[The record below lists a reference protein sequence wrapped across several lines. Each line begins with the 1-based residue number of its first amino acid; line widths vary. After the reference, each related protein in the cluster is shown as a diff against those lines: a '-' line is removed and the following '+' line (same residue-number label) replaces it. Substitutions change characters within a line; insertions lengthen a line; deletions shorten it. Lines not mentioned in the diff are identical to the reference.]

1 MSGPRAF
8 LLLLVAAVLYGGSFP
23 VNRLASEAGWPALAF
38 ALIPALFAGI
48 ALAVLCTVRGVPLP
62 LGRKAITA
70 NLVIG
75 GLGIGLPVG
84 ILVAAAEHLP
94 ASTLTLVLC
103 LSPILTLTLAAATG
117 SERFERRVFLGM
129 ILGTLGIVLI
139 VWPDS
144 GVVEEG
150 GAGWFLLA
158 LLAPAMFAVTNN
170 CAVWLRPPATP
181 AVAMAAGTLLGG
193 ALVATLV
200 ALATGARFWPAETGP
215 AQIFPLLLSVGING
229 VVFWLFFLLVA
240 AIGAARFSLFN
251 YLAIAAGILWSM
263 AVFGERPTPVFWV
276 AAALMLLGMHLAL
289 RAKGGG
295 RSGGTATGSAGG

>member
-1 MSGPRAF
+1 MSESRAF
-8 LLLLVAAVLYGGSFP
+8 LLLFVAAVFYGGSFP

-38 ALIPALFAGI
+38 ALVPALLAGI
-48 ALAVLCTVRGVPLP
+48 ALAVLCAVRGVPPSLT
-62 LGRKAITA
+62 RRAITA

-103 LSPILTLTLAAATG
+103 LSPILTLTIAAATG

-129 ILGTLGIVLI
+129 LLGTLGIVLI

-158 LLAPAMFAVTNN
+158 LLAPTMFALTNN

-181 AVAMAAGTLLGG
+181 ALAMAAGTLIGG
-193 ALVATLV
+193 AFVAVLV
-200 ALATGARFWPAETGP
+200 ALATGGEFWPAATGL
-215 AQIFPLLLSVGING
+215 AQITPLLLSVVING

-251 YLAIAAGILWSM
+251 YLAVAAGIAWSM
-263 AVFGERPTPVFWV
+263 AVFGESPAPVFWV

-289 RAKGGG
+289 RVGAAG
-295 RSGGTATGSAGG
+295 RSGSGAAG

>member
-1 MSGPRAF
+1 VLG
-8 LLLLVAAVLYGGSFP
+8 AACGV
-23 VNRLASEAGWPALAF
+23 RLS
-38 ALIPALFAGI
+38 
-48 ALAVLCTVRGVPLP
+48 
-62 LGRKAITA
+62 LGRRAITA

-103 LSPILTLTLAAATG
+103 LSPILTLALAAATG

-129 ILGTLGIVLI
+129 LLGTLGIVLI

-144 GVVEEG
+144 GVIEEEG
-150 GAGWFLLA
+150 VGWFLLA

-181 AVAMAAGTLLGG
+181 ALAMASGTLIGG
-193 ALVATLV
+193 ALVAALV
-200 ALATGARFWPAETGP
+200 ALASGADFWPAETGP
-215 AQIFPLLLSVGING
+215 AQITPLLLSVAING

-251 YLAIAAGILWSM
+251 YLAVAAGIVWSM
-263 AVFGERPTPVFWV
+263 AVFGERPTPVFWI
-276 AAALMLLGMHLAL
+276 AAALMLIGMHLAL
-289 RAKGGG
+289 RAGGSG
-295 RSGGTATGSAGG
+295 KSGGANPSRPRRAG

>member
-1 MSGPRAF
+1 MSSPRAF
-8 LLLLVAAVLYGGSFP
+8 VLLVIAALLYGGSFP

-38 ALIPALFAGI
+38 ALVPALLAGL
-48 ALAVLCTVRGVPLP
+48 ALAALCVIRGVPLS
-62 LGRKAITA
+62 LGRRTVTA

-84 ILVAAAEHLP
+84 ILVAAAQHLP

-117 SERFERRVFLGM
+117 SEPFERRIFLGM

-158 LLAPAMFAVTNN
+158 LVAPTMFAVTNN
-170 CAVWLRPPATP
+170 CAVWLRPPSTP
-181 AVAMAAGTLLGG
+181 ALAMAAGTLIGG

-200 ALATGARFWPAETGP
+200 AVATGAGFWPAETGP
-215 AQIFPLLLSVGING
+215 EQIIPLLLSVAINA
-229 VVFWLFFLLVA
+229 VVFWLFFVLVA
-240 AIGAARFSLFN
+240 EIGAARFSLFN

-263 AVFGERPTPVFWV
+263 AVFGERPTPVFWL
-276 AAALMLLGMHLAL
+276 AAAMMLLGMHLAL
-289 RAKGGG
+289 RAG
-295 RSGGTATGSAGG
+295 RGAAAKPDAPG

>member
-8 LLLLVAAVLYGGSFP
+8 LLLLVAALLYGGSFP

-38 ALIPALFAGI
+38 ALVPALLAGI
-48 ALAVLCTVRGVPLP
+48 ALTVLCALRGVRLP
-62 LGRKAITA
+62 LGRRALTA

-84 ILVAAAEHLP
+84 ILVAAAQHLP

-117 SERFERRVFLGM
+117 TERFERRVFFGM

-158 LLAPAMFAVTNN
+158 LLAPTMFAVTNN
-170 CAVWLRPPATP
+170 CAIWLRPPATP
-181 AVAMAAGTLLGG
+181 ALAMAAGTLLGG

-200 ALATGARFWPAETGP
+200 ALATGAAFWPAATGP
-215 AQIFPLLLSVGING
+215 AQISPLLLSTVING
-229 VVFWLFFLLVA
+229 VVFWLFFTLVA

-251 YLAIAAGILWSM
+251 YLAVAAGILWSM

-276 AAALMLLGMHLAL
+276 AAATMLVGMHLAL
-289 RAKGGG
+289 RTGRAVAAKP
-295 RSGGTATGSAGG
+295 AAPI